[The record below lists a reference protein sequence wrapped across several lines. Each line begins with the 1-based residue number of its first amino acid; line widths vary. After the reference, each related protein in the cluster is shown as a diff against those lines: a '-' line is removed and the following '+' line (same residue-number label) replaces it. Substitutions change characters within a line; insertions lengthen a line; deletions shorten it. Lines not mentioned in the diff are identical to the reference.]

1 LKPKFNLF
9 VKLVSKSTGL
19 GVPHVDVG
27 MMFGLIPFHF
37 GIYSTQFDIY
47 VVVVVVGFFFGQIKT
62 VIATTMFLKGFGGLL
77 FIFSSSFG
85 AFLLVSN

>member
-1 LKPKFNLF
+1 
-9 VKLVSKSTGL
+9 
-19 GVPHVDVG
+19 

-47 VVVVVVGFFFGQIKT
+47 VVVVGFFFGQIKT